1 MFLEE
6 NYKIDKV
13 GFPILNLMARKSERF
28 LWNIEPGMKLYLLG
42 ENMDGQKGTLKNV
55 LCKVKKIYLKKMR
68 LYLDKP
74 KIEKMV

>member
-28 LWNIEPGMKLYLLG
+28 PQNIKPGMKLYLLG
-42 ENMDGQKGTLKNV
+42 KTWMGEKG
-55 LCKVKKIYLKKMR
+55 R
-68 LYLDKP
+68 
-74 KIEKMV
+74 

>member
-42 ENMDGQKGTLKNV
+42 ENMDGQKGMLKMFY
-55 LCKVKKIYLKKMR
+55 VKSRKFT
-68 LYLDKP
+68 
-74 KIEKMV
+74 

>member
-42 ENMDGQKGTLKNV
+42 ENMDGQKGTLKMFY
-55 LCKVKKIYLKKMR
+55 VKSRKFT
-68 LYLDKP
+68 
-74 KIEKMV
+74 